1 MPRHTDEKLLPYT
14 PQQMFDLVADV
25 RAYPQFLPWVL
36 GSRVMSQSRS
46 LITADLIVGFKVFRE
61 SFTSRVALTEPS
73 HIHVDY
79 VKGPLKHLYNDWWF
93 EPAGEGTKIRFVVD
107 FEFKNPLFERMV
119 GGLFTEAVKRMVGAF
134 EARADVLYGAGSASL
149 TSKASAT
156 RTA

>member
-14 PQQMFDLVADV
+14 PDQMFDLVADV
-25 RAYPQFLPWVL
+25 RAYPQFLPWVV
-36 GSRVMSQSRS
+36 GSRVMSQSQD

-61 SFTSRVALTEPS
+61 SFTSRVTLERPN

-79 VKGPLKHLYNDWWF
+79 VKGPLKHLYNDWRF
-93 EPAGEGTKIRFVVD
+93 EPVGAGARISFIVD

-119 GGLFTEAVKRMVGAF
+119 GGLFTEAVKRMVSAF
-134 EARADVLYGAGSASL
+134 EARADRLYKVGSASA